1 MGHPEGC
8 GGITKD
14 VGITRDVELTSQGR
28 GGCHR
33 GCGRHEGRGMGITRE
48 VKLASQGLGGRQ
60 RGRRGHE
67 GHGMGITRD
76 VELASQGLGGRRKGS
91 GIGITRTWW
100 ASQKTWTS
108 QRMWNGRHEGHGIGT
123 TRTWWASQRMWNW
136 HHEDMVGV
144 TEDVGVTK
152 NMEWVSQGTWNW
164 HHEDLVGVTEDVELG
179 VSFRPQTEE
188 VPTED
193 PAEVRWRSRRRA
205 SSVSAV
211 SPDPSHLSGDAI
223 KDANSRAYWRRVRSL
238 SRENRQ
244 RQEARDRQL
253 KRSEL
258 EERRRREHI
267 LAERKKEKD
276 ALMRRF
282 LREPLELCR
291 IRAAKENS
299 RRKNDD
305 MNDEEIAIE
314 TESSVRPSQSAPD
327 LDEALR
333 IVRGE
338 DKALDARAQAFLS
351 SNRRRRYCSEE
362 KSQPLKEEK
371 ICDRFLRTHN
381 PRIPPHQPPTV
392 PFAGQTKR
400 RVPGPPTRPFPPG
413 SSDDIIR
420 ENQKPYPTLPPE
432 ELMSKARPKR
442 SSSIGENSL
451 KMGTTKVLNDTFG
464 ATSGLGEISSIFAD
478 YKPPLE
484 SHIMVLPKPK
494 LERRS
499 SMPDLRDFRFVSS
512 AVVYE
517 TIAALSNLGDA
528 RGLMVLPSHDL
539 TNSVDLNDTSAP
551 EIISS
556 KSQPNEF
563 FHKNSQKWV
572 KKMTKYI
579 KEETQAVLSHSPL
592 IGSLSPSISQI
603 GLQKGRKAQRKE
615 WIAKHSSL
623 KNLQKTIL
631 PTFSET
637 ASQTEN
643 IRPMSAVL
651 HRRNSLGS
659 EGADSV
665 YYDSLEEDESRTSKQ
680 SSTTQAFYV
689 PMKNDIPAN
698 KVLAPT
704 LPARLTARL
713 EKRRTV
719 SNKRPLP
726 NTVPPDNLLLT
737 GKHIEV
743 LSDEALLTHLTA
755 NEDQK
760 DVAEKSVNFSDVI
773 SKEDANVSSDSDI
786 LDSPKVKETIC
797 NGNLSPQIS
806 DQSTDLSQS
815 DIIQITSTDVTQ
827 KGSLN
832 SLTNIADT
840 ISNSLENR
848 SEMSAEKSDPL
859 PEPSSAQYSDT
870 YTQITDQSSYAPANI
885 QKSDGKSDKEESKS
899 NAAEENSAYNENSIS
914 EIGNEDII
922 RNKKAGSPAIADE
935 ISSIRSEDNED
946 KSKDANE
953 IDAGVE
959 TQAEENQENKY
970 ENLSIDNQNETY
982 DNVTALQHSVE
993 EEIPKSES
1001 SEENYNTD
1009 SFHSVSYSYEKSE
1022 EDISEVLDNADSD
1035 IQNNES
1041 NSEVEVQTA
1050 TPEPISNNT
1059 SGSSAVHDNTSGS
1072 VVSENNNLTKD
1083 SPKDTSNEI
1092 SEETS
1097 SNPSQDQLEIIGFTS
1112 HGKETLLESGFIDC
1126 DDASLTPDP
1135 LNNNCDKSGLFST
1148 NEPGSETEIDNNKG
1162 ITMNA
1167 DKSLLEEV
1175 DQKMVAEHKN
1185 ETCTEGA
1192 MGQHVQSDA
1201 NNPEML
1207 SHDSKQLSSMEDM
1220 IIESLQDGD
1229 FGMSLNDGFF
1239 LNDDESA
1246 SPILINEVD
1255 QEELSDGNDSSDRI
1269 TVIRVPSGE
1278 SNYDSG
1284 DATPDI
1290 DTEFPLPIEEDTNEY
1305 VSEDSVSP
1313 RNTVPDNNCETDL
1326 LHEIFSSHT
1335 SNEGK
1340 QTPID
1345 ESSSGLSTIEEDDEL
1360 IEVMPIREQGQ
1371 QDVSVTE
1378 ETEVT
1383 EQIGEEPLQND
1394 ESILTEDTQDVR
1406 NEYVDRNSTCSI
1418 DDLVNFDKNVSTD
1431 MNEDEQVME
1440 SESVIKIKNE
1450 NTVADRSESE
1460 KEYLNGVEKES
1471 TVDIA
1476 ENEGN
1481 LDGGDEPEILK
1492 EKQNITRGA
1501 NKSKNEYLEEHDDPQ
1516 EEKREIESEDTITED
1531 FGNTENN
1538 QKEISGEILV
1548 GTVNVTMED
1557 THLVQESHKDEGK
1570 FEGDLKEP
1578 NNEDQTETYERNSRE
1593 IVEKEG
1599 KEPIEEIAE
1608 STYYQVYQSQSTF
1621 NEKKDVEEMDKTSE
1635 ENNYNPDGKIG
1646 NAVSECQEKEV
1657 MGSDEIIGLVA
1668 ETNHTEE
1675 NDAAGDIQESKADNE
1690 EDDDADPNEENETG
1704 EVNEHKEVLLNTND
1718 MGIIEGKLGLS
1729 DEYETE
1735 SIKELAL
1742 LKTEDKKSDII
1753 TENEDQYDL
1762 KVDIMDEVIAS
1773 SGENEDNETDKVTN
1787 NADQNKLVVDDME
1800 EVVAMSRK
1808 SDWET
1813 DKVIEID
1820 DEYQLKVNLE
1830 EAVAASEE
1838 SEDIETKKVTE
1849 NEDHNE
1855 LEVDTM
1861 ENVVTVFGECEDNE
1875 TNKVIENDDE
1885 YQLKVDMEEVAAAS
1899 EDSED
1904 IETKQVTESEDQDEL
1919 EVDTMENV
1927 VAVSGECGDN
1937 ETDKVI
1943 ENDDE
1948 YQLKV
1953 DMEEVVA
1960 ASEDSEDIETKQVT
1974 ESEDQD
1980 ELEVDTTENVI
1991 AVSEECGDNETDKVI
2006 ENDDEYQLE
2015 VNLEEVV
2022 AASEDSEDIETKQ
2035 VTENKDQDELEVDT
2049 MENVVAVSGECED
2062 NETNKVIENDDEH
2075 QLKVDMEEVAAA
2087 SEDSEDIKT
2096 INVTEN
2102 EDQDELEV
2110 DTMENVVAVSGECEN
2125 NETDKVIENVDEYQL
2140 KVDMEEVAAAS
2151 EGEDIATINATENE
2165 DQNELEI
2172 GTTGNAVAI
2181 SGECE
2186 ENEIDKVMEND
2197 DAYQMKVD
2205 MEEVAAASEGEDNE
2219 TEGVI
2224 ENEAQYESEEA
2235 IIEEVVA
2242 ISGELEELATDDALE
2257 ETNETEEVE
2266 EQESNLLNDI
2276 VIDEEDLKDQEF
2288 KRYEDEMTKDA
2299 NNGVHDV
2306 METHEGPLEEETN
2319 IELKEEDNSSID
2331 SSMEG
2336 ISEENVETVKE
2347 NSKSDKMEETNV
2359 CMKNNNEETERNE
2372 DQLGEDMDTDR
2383 QEDTEDNP
2391 ASGTENMLEDESII
2405 EEELNS
2411 NDVSENNSM
2420 ENEDIYNEEIGKMVF
2435 EEKEVGLMEN
2445 SEENLPNVENG
2456 KNEELEENK
2465 EMHEGMMKSISENEP
2480 LVMEMSGLND
2490 GDEAGIQTAPV
2501 VEENTMVT
2509 MNTEAEV
2516 EHNTE
2521 GSDLCNENFL
2531 SVNEIDVE
2539 EDAQE
2544 NSTRKETA
2552 CAEEFKKSLT
2562 INISS
2567 SVKKEDCIY
2576 IEYSGNTEG
2585 STEPEILVE
2594 TKSLSSDHA
2603 LHQSKIHDEVVTLD
2617 PTNSLENNSKDKDH
2631 MYFASDCL
2639 SESTVDEDIR
2649 DNGGTH
2655 VSDNDINCRPGAS
2668 ESEASDLSLF
2678 SDETQDITEPIIR
2691 PEYEE
2696 SLEFAEG
2703 LIENEV
2709 LIGNK
2714 TIRHFNSSQM
2724 MAIPNDL
2731 VIASTEDAP
2740 LLLCQE
2746 FDDSIQNKVL
2756 KDKDI
2761 LNKRAEDATSPSHIQ
2776 DSNHP
2781 LDEDHQPESLMEGEV
2796 AFSDDESPRNGS
2808 NPEGAAANSPSSD
2821 SGVVEMAGKTTN
2833 SPLECSRDNGDLRIQ
2848 SGHDSHS
2855 QDSVNN
2861 ETALEGMQAKRLS
2874 TKQAKDRANRITS
2887 GRRRPI
2893 SASGRATEVKELV
2906 MMRSWTSLQGQDV
2919 ALNNNTEGN
2928 NKGAQSQGDFHNP
2941 SSQIDSDAT
2950 SRSKYQLVQDYLDNL
2965 PHHPTC
2971 KNESPLCTAGSLPG
2985 SVNEMQTDNNS
2996 DFGSSE
3002 TGEGSYSERLLKAL
3016 EARRL
3021 RRHRPPSSNIDHE
3034 EGPKKYRP
3042 SSLSALDAFL
3052 ATLSRY
3058 RGGSEC
3064 GDDSRDDSLTPSLTG
3079 DDVTV
3084 QVRAGPRHHDVRVS
3098 SRRQVRL
3105 VVNVSNPGA
3114 TSDSG
3119 CVPDTSRTE
3128 RLRRKEAPA
3137 SGKSPSRQWNQHHKG
3152 KEDRPSTANRDKA
3165 VDAEVDQL
3173 LSDVREYLNKKLN
3186 RVGRENPTAE
3196 APSAEIFV
3204 EGSNIEKCFKE
3215 RPSVGSRT
3223 RLYPK
3228 HRPKQEEQQWRRP
3241 TQPTNPIL
3249 REQQKIQNSISAI
3262 NALLKQ
3268 FS

>member
-1 MGHPEGC
+1 M
-8 GGITKD
+8 T
-14 VGITRDVELTSQGR
+14 TSSFTIRMSKSNQNGSI
-28 GGCHR
+28 
-33 GCGRHEGRGMGITRE
+33 EE
-48 VKLASQGLGGRQ
+48 DNQEDQ
-60 RGRRGHE
+60 RLPH
-67 GHGMGITRD
+67 
-76 VELASQGLGGRRKGS
+76 
-91 GIGITRTWW
+91 
-100 ASQKTWTS
+100 
-108 QRMWNGRHEGHGIGT
+108 
-123 TRTWWASQRMWNW
+123 
-136 HHEDMVGV
+136 
-144 TEDVGVTK
+144 
-152 NMEWVSQGTWNW
+152 
-164 HHEDLVGVTEDVELG
+164 
-179 VSFRPQTEE
+179 TEE
-188 VPTED
+188 VSTED
-193 PAEVRWRSRRRA
+193 PAEVRWRSRRRRA

-211 SPDPSHLSGDAI
+211 SPDPSHPSGDAV

-267 LAERKKEKD
+267 LAERKREKD

-282 LREPLELCR
+282 LREPLEQCR

-299 RRKNDD
+299 KKKNDD

-314 TESSVRPSQSAPD
+314 TESLVRPSQSAPD

-338 DKALDARAQAFLS
+338 DKALDARAHAFLS
-351 SNRRRRYCSEE
+351 PNRRRRYCSEE
-362 KSQPLKEEK
+362 KSQLLKEEK

-381 PRIPPHQPPTV
+381 PRIPPHQPPIV

-432 ELMSKARPKR
+432 ELISKTRPKR

-464 ATSGLGEISSIFAD
+464 DISGIGEIDSILAD

-539 TNSVDLNDTSAP
+539 ANSVDLNNTSAP
-551 EIISS
+551 EIVSS
-556 KSQPNEF
+556 KSQSNEF

-592 IGSLSPSISQI
+592 IGSLSPTINQI

-643 IRPMSAVL
+643 MRPMSAVL

-665 YYDSLEEDESRTSKQ
+665 YYDSLEEDESRASKQ

-698 KVLAPT
+698 KVLVPT

-719 SNKRPLP
+719 PNKRPFP
-726 NTVPPDNLLLT
+726 NTVPQDDLLLI
-737 GKHIEV
+737 GKHVEV

-755 NEDQK
+755 TE
-760 DVAEKSVNFSDVI
+760 VGHFSDAI
-773 SKEDANVSSDSDI
+773 SNENANVSSDSDI

-797 NGNLSPQIS
+797 NGNISPQIS
-806 DQSTDLSQS
+806 DQSAELSQS
-815 DIIQITSTDVTQ
+815 DIIQITSTDMTQ

-832 SLTNIADT
+832 SLPNITDT
-840 ISNSLENR
+840 ISNSFENR
-848 SEMSAEKSDPL
+848 SEMSFEKSDPL

-870 YTQITDQSSYAPANI
+870 YTQITDQSSYAP
-885 QKSDGKSDKEESKS
+885 DKEASKS
-899 NAAEENSAYNENSIS
+899 NATEENCPYNENSVS
-914 EIGNEDII
+914 EIDNEDSI
-922 RNKKAGSPAIADE
+922 RNKRVGFPAMANE
-935 ISSIRSEDNED
+935 ISPITSDDNED
-946 KSKDANE
+946 KDEGTNE
-953 IDAGVE
+953 LDAGAE
-959 TQAEENQENKY
+959 TQAEETQENRY
-970 ENLSIDNQNETY
+970 ENRPIDNQNETY
-982 DNVTALQHSVE
+982 DNATLLQHSVE

-1009 SFHSVSYSYEKSE
+1009 SFQSVSYSYEKSE
-1022 EDISEVLDNADSD
+1022 EDISEVLDNAESD

-1050 TPEPISNNT
+1050 TPEPASNNT
-1059 SGSSAVHDNTSGS
+1059 SGSSAVHDD
-1072 VVSENNNLTKD
+1072 VSESVISGNNNPTKD
-1083 SPKDTSNEI
+1083 SPRDMSDEI

-1135 LNNNCDKSGLFST
+1135 LNNNGDKSGLFST
-1148 NEPGSETEIDNNKG
+1148 NEPGSETEIDNNKA
-1162 ITMNA
+1162 ISMNA
-1167 DKSLLEEV
+1167 DKTMLEV
-1175 DQKMVAEHKN
+1175 DQKMVAECEN
-1185 ETCTEGA
+1185 ETFIEESCEVRDKDDNYESISNNLMINNA

-1201 NNPEML
+1201 NNPEIL
-1207 SHDSKQLSSMEDM
+1207 SQDSKQLTSMEDM
-1220 IIESLQDGD
+1220 ITESLQDGD

-1246 SPILINEVD
+1246 SPISINEVD
-1255 QEELSDGNDSSDRI
+1255 QEEFSDGNDSSDRI

-1284 DATPDI
+1284 EGTPDI
-1290 DTEFPLPIEEDTNEY
+1290 DAEFPLPIEEDTNEY
-1305 VSEDSVSP
+1305 ISDSVSP
-1313 RNTVPDNNCETDL
+1313 SNTVPDNDCETDL
-1326 LHEIFSSHT
+1326 LHEIFSSNT

-1340 QTPID
+1340 QTPVD
-1345 ESSSGLSTIEEDDEL
+1345 EISSGLSTIEEDDEL
-1360 IEVMPIREQGQ
+1360 IEALPIREQGQ
-1371 QDVSVTE
+1371 EDVLAIE

-1383 EQIGEEPLQND
+1383 EEIGEEPLKND
-1394 ESILTEDTQDVR
+1394 DNILTEDTQDVR
-1406 NEYVDRNSTCSI
+1406 NDCVDRNSICSI
-1418 DDLVNFDKNVSTD
+1418 DDLDNFDKNVSTD
-1431 MNEDEQVME
+1431 INEDELVMD
-1440 SESVIKIKNE
+1440 SESGINIEKE
-1450 NTVADRSESE
+1450 STVANKSESE
-1460 KEYLNGVEKES
+1460 KENLDIVEQEN
-1471 TVDIA
+1471 TADIV

-1481 LDGGDEPEILK
+1481 LDGDDGPEILK
-1492 EKQNITRGA
+1492 ENQDITIGA
-1501 NKSKNEYLEEHDDPQ
+1501 NNSKNECLQEHYDPL
-1516 EEKREIESEDTITED
+1516 EEKREIESEDAVTED

-1538 QKEISGEILV
+1538 QQEISGEILIE
-1548 GTVNVTMED
+1548 TDNVTMED
-1557 THLVQESHKDEGK
+1557 IHLAQESHTDKGN
-1570 FEGDLKEP
+1570 FEVDLKEP
-1578 NNEDQTETYERNSRE
+1578 NNDDQTGTYERNSRE
-1593 IVEKEG
+1593 VVEKEG
-1599 KEPIEEIAE
+1599 KEPIEEILE
-1608 STYYQVYQSQSTF
+1608 SKNHQECQFQNTF
-1621 NEKKDVEEMDKTSE
+1621 NEKEDVEEMDKTLE
-1635 ENNYNPDGKIG
+1635 ESSDPSDGKIG
-1646 NAVSECQEKEV
+1646 NAVSECHEKEV
-1657 MGSDEIIGLVA
+1657 MGDDEITGLVA
-1668 ETNHTEE
+1668 ETDYTNE
-1675 NDAAGDIQESKADNE
+1675 NGAGGDIQESKGDNE
-1690 EDDDADPNEENETG
+1690 EDDEADTAEENETG
-1704 EVNEHKEVLLNTND
+1704 EVNEHKEVFSNKND
-1718 MGIIEGKLGLS
+1718 EGMIEGKLDLS

-1735 SIKELAL
+1735 SIKNLAL
-1742 LKTEDKKSDII
+1742 IKTEGNKSDILI
-1753 TENEDQYDL
+1753 ENEDQYDL
-1762 KVDIMDEVIAS
+1762 KVDIMDEVIAAS
-1773 SGENEDNETDKVTN
+1773 VESEDNETDKVTE
-1787 NADQNKLVVDDME
+1787 NADQNELEVDAME
-1800 EVVAMSRK
+1800 EVVAMSRR
-1808 SDWET
+1808 SEDWEIDKVIVNVDESHLEVNLEEAVAVSEEGEDTETEKVTETEDPNELEEDLMENEDAISGEFEDNKTDKVINNDDEYQLEVDMEEMVAASEGGDIETINVTENRDQNELEEDILENAVAISGECEDNET
-1813 DKVIEID
+1813 DKVTVIDDEYHLEVDMEEMVAASEGGDIETINVTENKDQNELEVDTLENKVAISEECEENETDNVMEND

-1830 EAVAASEE
+1830 EVVATSDEGG
-1838 SEDIETKKVTE
+1838 DIETKIVE
-1849 NEDHNE
+1849 
-1855 LEVDTM
+1855 
-1861 ENVVTVFGECEDNE
+1861 
-1875 TNKVIENDDE
+1875 
-1885 YQLKVDMEEVAAAS
+1885 
-1899 EDSED
+1899 
-1904 IETKQVTESEDQDEL
+1904 
-1919 EVDTMENV
+1919 
-1927 VAVSGECGDN
+1927 
-1937 ETDKVI
+1937 
-1943 ENDDE
+1943 
-1948 YQLKV
+1948 
-1953 DMEEVVA
+1953 
-1960 ASEDSEDIETKQVT
+1960 
-1974 ESEDQD
+1974 
-1980 ELEVDTTENVI
+1980 
-1991 AVSEECGDNETDKVI
+1991 
-2006 ENDDEYQLE
+2006 
-2015 VNLEEVV
+2015 
-2022 AASEDSEDIETKQ
+2022 
-2035 VTENKDQDELEVDT
+2035 
-2049 MENVVAVSGECED
+2049 
-2062 NETNKVIENDDEH
+2062 
-2075 QLKVDMEEVAAA
+2075 
-2087 SEDSEDIKT
+2087 
-2096 INVTEN
+2096 
-2102 EDQDELEV
+2102 
-2110 DTMENVVAVSGECEN
+2110 
-2125 NETDKVIENVDEYQL
+2125 
-2140 KVDMEEVAAAS
+2140 
-2151 EGEDIATINATENE
+2151 ENE
-2165 DQNELEI
+2165 DQNELEEDI
-2172 GTTGNAVAI
+2172 LENAVAISEECEDNETDKVTAIDDEYHLQVDMEEVTGAPGGEDIETINVKEDETQNELDVDTIDNVVAI

-2186 ENEIDKVMEND
+2186 ENETDKIMEND
-2197 DAYQMKVD
+2197 NEYQMMVD
-2205 MEEVAAASEGEDNE
+2205 MEEMAAVSEEGEDNE
-2219 TEGVI
+2219 TDEVI
-2224 ENEAQYESEEA
+2224 ENEEQYEPEESLIEEAVTISEEL
-2235 IIEEVVA
+2235 EVM
-2242 ISGELEELATDDALE
+2242 ATDDAPE
-2257 ETNETEEVE
+2257 EANETQREE
-2266 EQESNLLNDI
+2266 EQESNLLNEMAT
-2276 VIDEEDLKDQEF
+2276 DEVYLNDQELE
-2288 KRYEDEMTKDA
+2288 RNEEEMTKDA
-2299 NNGVHDV
+2299 NNGVHDI
-2306 METHEGPLEEETN
+2306 METLEGPVDEGIYT
-2319 IELKEEDNSSID
+2319 ELKEEDNASID
-2331 SSMEG
+2331 NSMEG

-2347 NSKSDKMEETNV
+2347 NIMSDNMEKTNV
-2359 CMKNNNEETERNE
+2359 CMKSDNEETERKRG
-2372 DQLGEDMDTDR
+2372 QLVDDMDTR
-2383 QEDTEDNP
+2383 RHEDNEDNP
-2391 ASGTENMLEDESII
+2391 ASGTENMIEDESII

-2411 NDVSENNSM
+2411 IDVSENNLM
-2420 ENEDIYNEEIGKMVF
+2420 ENEDIYSEEIGTLVF
-2435 EEKEVGLMEN
+2435 GEMEVGLMKN
-2445 SEENLPNVENG
+2445 SEENSPNVENF
-2456 KNEELEENK
+2456 KNEEFGENK
-2465 EMHEGMMKSISENEP
+2465 EVHEGMMESISEKEP
-2480 LVMEMSGLND
+2480 LVIEMSDLN
-2490 GDEAGIQTAPV
+2490 GDI
-2501 VEENTMVT
+2501 
-2509 MNTEAEV
+2509 
-2516 EHNTE
+2516 
-2521 GSDLCNENFL
+2521 C
-2531 SVNEIDVE
+2531 
-2539 EDAQE
+2539 
-2544 NSTRKETA
+2544 
-2552 CAEEFKKSLT
+2552 
-2562 INISS
+2562 
-2567 SVKKEDCIY
+2567 
-2576 IEYSGNTEG
+2576 
-2585 STEPEILVE
+2585 
-2594 TKSLSSDHA
+2594 
-2603 LHQSKIHDEVVTLD
+2603 
-2617 PTNSLENNSKDKDH
+2617 
-2631 MYFASDCL
+2631 
-2639 SESTVDEDIR
+2639 
-2649 DNGGTH
+2649 DNGGTY
-2655 VSDNDINCRPGAS
+2655 VSDNETNGRPAVS

-2696 SLEFAEG
+2696 SLEFTEG

-2709 LIGNK
+2709 FIGNK

-2724 MAIPNDL
+2724 MAIPHNL
-2731 VIASTEDAP
+2731 VIAGIEDAP
-2740 LLLCQE
+2740 MLLCQE
-2746 FDDSIQNKVL
+2746 FDDSFQNKVL
-2756 KDKDI
+2756 TGKDT
-2761 LNKRAEDATSPSHIQ
+2761 LKRAEDSTSSSHIQ
-2776 DSNHP
+2776 NSNQP
-2781 LDEDHQPESLMEGEV
+2781 LDEVHLPESLMEGEV
-2796 AFSDDESPRNGS
+2796 AFSDDESPREGS

-2848 SGHDSHS
+2848 NDHDSHV

-2861 ETALEGMQAKRLS
+2861 EIALEVMQGKRLS

-2893 SASGRATEVKELV
+2893 SASGKDTEVKEPV
-2906 MMRSWTSLQGQDV
+2906 MMRSWTSLQGQEV

-2928 NKGAQSQGDFHNP
+2928 NKGTQSQDDVHNP
-2941 SSQIDSDAT
+2941 SSQIESDAT

-2965 PHHPTC
+2965 PHHPPC

-3064 GDDSRDDSLTPSLTG
+3064 GDDNRDDSLTPSLTG

-3128 RLRRKEAPA
+3128 RLRRKEAPT
-3137 SGKSPSRQWNQHHKG
+3137 SGKSPLRQWNQHHKG
-3152 KEDRPSTANRDKA
+3152 REDRPSTANRDKT

-3262 NALLKQ
+3262 NSLLKQ